1 MDRQSLF
8 PDLVAKVEKPPKKL
22 NQLNP
27 ILGDVPLKQNE
38 EFKVI
43 QVGEDEVSLDKI

>member
-1 MDRQSLF
+1 
-8 PDLVAKVEKPPKKL
+8 
-22 NQLNP
+22 
-27 ILGDVPLKQNE
+27 LGDVPLKQNE